1 MLESRIRSC
10 AFMATELLPFERY
23 TLEHILPQKWTL
35 DKWPLPEDV
44 TMEQRNSKLQT
55 LGNFTILPQPL
66 NTSISNESWANKLN
80 GNNKNR
86 GLREYA
92 TGLLTLQDY
101 LSLPKWN
108 EEDIQRRAQDLT
120 EKAKRIWVIE

>member
-1 MLESRIRSC
+1 M
-10 AFMATELLPFERY
+10 
-23 TLEHILPQKWTL
+23 
-35 DKWPLPEDV
+35 
-44 TMEQRNSKLQT
+44 
-55 LGNFTILPQPL
+55 GNFTILPQPL

-120 EKAKRIWVIE
+120 EKAKRIWVIESEL